1 MESGTQLAIL
11 EIRNEARMKK
21 ITYIPIEQ
29 FLMISKVGHR
39 GPDPVP
45 KYLFLAAVL
54 FVFAAAMSL

>member
-1 MESGTQLAIL
+1 
-11 EIRNEARMKK
+11 MKK
-21 ITYIPIEQ
+21 ITYIPIDQ